1 MLFLIS
7 INIIFSII
15 VCFIANKVR
24 LPVYKYCNIP
34 ATKKIALQTYIEFFL
49 LQLLIL
55 KFSYDTYL
63 IGEVCDAI
71 TSDIFS
77 LSFSIAG
84 LYSIWFFI
92 NKKLSVGSDLIFI
105 TMLSF
110 SLHLFVSCI
119 PISTDFYFEA
129 FCFASQMTYAGFIS
143 LFSVEFSIVG
153 LTYYLIPDSKAIIL
167 QLWNGDEKKER
178 R

>member
-1 MLFLIS
+1 MSFLIS
-7 INIIFSII
+7 IDIIFSII
-15 VCFIANKVR
+15 ACFIANKVR
-24 LPVYKYCNIP
+24 LPFYKYCNIP

-105 TMLSF
+105 TMLSYG
-110 SLHLFVSCI
+110 LHLLFSCI

-129 FCFASQMTYAGFIS
+129 FCFASQMIYAGFIS
-143 LFSVEFSIVG
+143 LFSIEFSTVG
-153 LTYYLIPDSKAIIL
+153 LIYYLIPDSKAIIL
-167 QLWNGDEKKER
+167 QLWNEDKANDK
-178 R
+178 

>member
-1 MLFLIS
+1 MSFLIS
-7 INIIFSII
+7 IDIIFSII
-15 VCFIANKVR
+15 ACFIANKVR
-24 LPVYKYCNIP
+24 LPFYKYCNIP

-63 IGEVCDAI
+63 IGEVYDA
-71 TSDIFS
+71 TSINIFS

-92 NKKLSVGSDLIFI
+92 NKKLSLGSDLIFI
-105 TMLSF
+105 IMLSF
-110 SLHLFVSCI
+110 GLHLLVSCI
-119 PISTDFYFEA
+119 SISTDFYFEA
-129 FCFASQMTYAGFIS
+129 FCFTSQITYAGFIF
-143 LFSVEFSIVG
+143 LFSGEYSIVG
-153 LTYYLIPDSKAIIL
+153 MIYDLIPDSKAIIL
-167 QLWNGDEKKER
+167 QLWNGNDEKER

>member
-7 INIIFSII
+7 IDIIFAII
-15 VCFIANKVR
+15 ACFSANKVR
-24 LPVYKYCNIP
+24 LPCYKYCNIP

-63 IGEVCDAI
+63 IGEVCDATTI
-71 TSDIFS
+71 DIFS

-92 NKKLSVGSDLIFI
+92 NKKLSVGFDLIFI
-105 TMLSF
+105 TMLSYG
-110 SLHLFVSCI
+110 LHLLFF
-119 PISTDFYFEA
+119 STDFYFEA
-129 FCFASQMTYAGFIS
+129 FCFVSQMTYAGFIS
-143 LFSVEFSIVG
+143 LFSIEFSIVG
-153 LTYYLIPDSKAIIL
+153 LIYYLIPDSKAIIL
-167 QLWNGDEKKER
+167 QLWNDDEVNDK
-178 R
+178 